1 MINILIVDDHA
12 IVREGLKTI
21 LKLETGIA
29 VVGMAKNAAEA
40 LKLVS
45 SNKPDVIILDISL
58 PGRNGLEIIKDV
70 KKIQPHVKII
80 MLSIYPED
88 RFAIR
93 AFKAGA
99 SGYLTKE
106 MAPEMIVEAIRKVS
120 TGGKY
125 ITPAIAEK
133 LADELNELNDK
144 SPHERLSDR
153 EFDVM
158 CMVGSGKSLIEIAE
172 KLGISDRT
180 VSTYRT
186 RILKKMNLKNNSE
199 IIHYV
204 IDNGLISFLILYLND
219 LPLQYGLFYR

>member
-1 MINILIVDDHA
+1 MIDILIVDDHA
-12 IVREGLKTI
+12 IVREGLNTI
-21 LKLETGIA
+21 LKFEKNFNVA
-29 VVGMAKNAAEA
+29 GMAKNSAEA
-40 LKLVS
+40 LKFVA
-45 SNKPDVIILDISL
+45 NKKLDVIILDISL
-58 PGRNGLEIIKDV
+58 PGRSGLEIIKEV
-70 KKIQPHVKII
+70 KKIQPAIKIL

-106 MAPEMIVEAIRKVS
+106 MAPEMIVEAIRKLS

-125 ITPAIAEK
+125 ITPAIAER
-133 LADELNELNDK
+133 LADELNELSEK

-158 CMVGSGKSLIEIAE
+158 CLIGLGKSLIEIAE
-172 KLGISDRT
+172 KIGISDRT

-186 RILKKMNLKNNSE
+186 RIIKKMNLKSNSD
-199 IIHYV
+199 IIQYV
-204 IDNGLISFLILYLND
+204 IDNGLV
-219 LPLQYGLFYR
+219 

>member
-1 MINILIVDDHA
+1 MIDILIVDDHA
-12 IVREGLKTI
+12 IVREGLQAI
-21 LKLETGIA
+21 LKLEEGIS
-29 VVGMAKNAAEA
+29 VVGMAKNGAEA
-40 LKLVS
+40 LKVVTS
-45 SNKPDVIILDISL
+45 HKVDVIILDISL
-58 PGRNGLEIIKDV
+58 PGRNGLEIIKEV
-70 KKIQPHVKII
+70 KKVQPNVRII
-80 MLSIYPED
+80 MLSVYPED

-120 TGGKY
+120 SGGKY

-144 SPHERLSDR
+144 TPHERLSDR

-204 IDNGLISFLILYLND
+204 IDNGLI
-219 LPLQYGLFYR
+219 

>member
-204 IDNGLISFLILYLND
+204 IDNGLI
-219 LPLQYGLFYR
+219 

>member
-1 MINILIVDDHA
+1 MIEILIVDDHA
-12 IVREGLKTI
+12 IVREGLQAI
-21 LKLETGIA
+21 LKLEEGIS

-40 LKLVS
+40 LKVVTS
-45 SNKPDVIILDISL
+45 HKVDVIILDISL
-58 PGRNGLEIIKDV
+58 PGRNGLEIIKEV
-70 KKIQPHVKII
+70 KKVQPNVRII
-80 MLSIYPED
+80 MLSVYPED
-88 RFAIR
+88 RCAIR

-120 TGGKY
+120 SGGKY

-144 SPHERLSDR
+144 TPHERLSDR

-204 IDNGLISFLILYLND
+204 IDNGLI
-219 LPLQYGLFYR
+219 

>member
-204 IDNGLISFLILYLND
+204 INNGLI
-219 LPLQYGLFYR
+219 

>member
-1 MINILIVDDHA
+1 
-12 IVREGLKTI
+12 
-21 LKLETGIA
+21 
-29 VVGMAKNAAEA
+29 
-40 LKLVS
+40 
-45 SNKPDVIILDISL
+45 
-58 PGRNGLEIIKDV
+58 
-70 KKIQPHVKII
+70 

-204 IDNGLISFLILYLND
+204 IDNGLI
-219 LPLQYGLFYR
+219 

>member
-1 MINILIVDDHA
+1 
-12 IVREGLKTI
+12 
-21 LKLETGIA
+21 
-29 VVGMAKNAAEA
+29 
-40 LKLVS
+40 
-45 SNKPDVIILDISL
+45 
-58 PGRNGLEIIKDV
+58 
-70 KKIQPHVKII
+70 

-106 MAPEMIVEAIRKVS
+106 MAPEMIVEAIRKLS

-125 ITPAIAEK
+125 ITPAIAER
-133 LADELNELNDK
+133 LADELNELSEK

-158 CMVGSGKSLIEIAE
+158 CLIGLGKSLIEIAE
-172 KLGISDRT
+172 KIGISDRT

-186 RILKKMNLKNNSE
+186 RIIKKLNLKSNSD
-199 IIHYV
+199 IIQYV
-204 IDNGLISFLILYLND
+204 IDNGLV
-219 LPLQYGLFYR
+219 

>member
-12 IVREGLKTI
+12 IVREGLNTI
-21 LKLETGIA
+21 LRLEKGLS

-40 LKLVS
+40 LKVVS
-45 SNKPDVIILDISL
+45 SEKVNVIVLDISL
-58 PGRNGLEIIKDV
+58 PGRNGLEIIKEV
-70 KKIQPHVKII
+70 KRIKPLIKII

-120 TGGKY
+120 AGGKY
-125 ITPAIAEK
+125 ITPSVAEK
-133 LADELNELNDK
+133 LADELNELSEK
-144 SPHERLSDR
+144 TPHERLSDR

-158 CMVGSGKSLIEIAE
+158 CMIGSGNSLIDIAE
-172 KLGISDRT
+172 KLDISDRT

-204 IDNGLISFLILYLND
+204 LDNGLI
-219 LPLQYGLFYR
+219 

>member
-1 MINILIVDDHA
+1 MIDILIVDDHA
-12 IVREGLKTI
+12 IVREGLNTI
-21 LKLETGIA
+21 LKFEKNFNVA
-29 VVGMAKNAAEA
+29 GMAKNSAEV
-40 LKLVS
+40 LKFVA
-45 SNKPDVIILDISL
+45 NKKLDVIILDISL
-58 PGRNGLEIIKDV
+58 PGRSGLEIIKEV
-70 KKIQPHVKII
+70 KKIQPAIKIL

-106 MAPEMIVEAIRKVS
+106 MAPEMIVEAIRKLS

-125 ITPAIAEK
+125 ITPTIAER
-133 LADELNELNDK
+133 LADELNELSEK

-158 CMVGSGKSLIEIAE
+158 CLIGLGKSLIEIAE
-172 KLGISDRT
+172 KIGISDRT

-186 RILKKMNLKNNSE
+186 RIIKKMNLKSNSD
-199 IIHYV
+199 IIQYV
-204 IDNGLISFLILYLND
+204 IDNGLV
-219 LPLQYGLFYR
+219 

>member
-29 VVGMAKNAAEA
+29 VTGMAKNAAEA

-58 PGRNGLEIIKDV
+58 PGRNGLEIIKDI

-204 IDNGLISFLILYLND
+204 IDNGLI
-219 LPLQYGLFYR
+219 

>member
-1 MINILIVDDHA
+1 MIEILIVDDHA
-12 IVREGLKTI
+12 IVREGIKTI
-21 LKLETGIA
+21 LKLESGFSVT
-29 VVGMAKNAAEA
+29 GMAKNAAEA
-40 LKLVS
+40 LKVVAS
-45 SNKPDVIILDISL
+45 KKVDVMILDISL
-58 PGRNGLEIIKDV
+58 PGRSGLEIIKEV
-70 KKIQPHVKII
+70 KKVQPHTRII

-106 MAPEMIVEAIRKVS
+106 MAPEMIVEAVRKVS
-120 TGGKY
+120 SGGKY

-133 LADELNELNDK
+133 LADELNELTEK

-158 CMVGSGKSLIEIAE
+158 CMIGSGRALIEIAE

-186 RILKKMNLKNNSE
+186 RILKKMTLKNNSE
-199 IIHYV
+199 VIHYV
-204 IDNGLISFLILYLND
+204 IDNGLI
-219 LPLQYGLFYR
+219 

>member
-1 MINILIVDDHA
+1 MIDILIVDDHA
-12 IVREGLKTI
+12 IVREGLQAI
-21 LKLETGIA
+21 LKLEEGIS
-29 VVGMAKNAAEA
+29 VVGMAKNGAEA
-40 LKLVS
+40 LKVVTS
-45 SNKPDVIILDISL
+45 HKVDVIILDISL
-58 PGRNGLEIIKDV
+58 PGRNGLEIIKEV
-70 KKIQPHVKII
+70 KKVQPNVRII
-80 MLSIYPED
+80 MLSVYPED

-120 TGGKY
+120 SGGKY
-125 ITPAIAEK
+125 ITPA
-133 LADELNELNDK
+133 
-144 SPHERLSDR
+144 
-153 EFDVM
+153 
-158 CMVGSGKSLIEIAE
+158 IAE

-204 IDNGLISFLILYLND
+204 IDNGLI
-219 LPLQYGLFYR
+219 

>member
-186 RILKKMNLKNNSE
+186 RILKKMNLKNNSG

-204 IDNGLISFLILYLND
+204 IDNGLI
-219 LPLQYGLFYR
+219 

>member
-1 MINILIVDDHA
+1 MIEILIVDDHA
-12 IVREGLKTI
+12 IVREGLQAI
-21 LKLETGIA
+21 LKLEEGIS

-40 LKLVS
+40 LKVVTS
-45 SNKPDVIILDISL
+45 HKVDVIILDISL
-58 PGRNGLEIIKDV
+58 PGRNGLEIIKEV
-70 KKIQPHVKII
+70 KKVQPNVRII
-80 MLSIYPED
+80 MLSVYPED

-120 TGGKY
+120 SGGKY

-144 SPHERLSDR
+144 TPHERLSDR

-204 IDNGLISFLILYLND
+204 IDNGLI
-219 LPLQYGLFYR
+219 